1 MKTEIVN
8 NDKFIIYLNKSYY
21 TFDKNTIE
29 SCLYKILKR
38 LKKIYNVEVYSTFNV
53 ECYINDNYG
62 VILVIEREYDP
73 FNLYSKKTDL
83 NVKFYDNS
91 LFLYEIDDYFI
102 KDKFD
107 NIDIYIYDNKIY
119 MDIKD
124 NDVINIIE
132 YTKNILFG
140 DIVLKVV
147 SSSNQIK

>member
-8 NDKFIIYLNKSYY
+8 NDKFIIYLNKLYY
-21 TFDKNTIE
+21 TFDKSSIE

-38 LKKIYNVEVYSTFNV
+38 LKKIHNVEVYSTFNV

-102 KDKFD
+102 INKFN
-107 NIDIYIYDNKIY
+107 NIDTYIYNNKIY
-119 MDIKD
+119 VDLKD
-124 NDVINIIE
+124 NNVISIIE
-132 YTKNILFG
+132 HAKNILFG
-140 DIVLKVV
+140 DMVLKVI
-147 SSSNQIK
+147 SDGNQIK

>member
-8 NDKFIIYLNKSYY
+8 NDKFIIYLNKLYY
-21 TFDKNTIE
+21 DFDKNTIE

-38 LKKIYNVEVYSTFNV
+38 LKKIYNIELYSTFNV

-83 NVKFYDNS
+83 NIKFYDKS
-91 LFLYEIDDYFI
+91 LFLYEIDDYFV
-102 KDKFD
+102 KNKLD
-107 NIDIYIYDNKIY
+107 NIDAYIYNNKIY
-119 MDIKD
+119 IDIKD

-140 DIVLKVV
+140 DIALKIIN
-147 SSSNQIK
+147 STSKIK

>member
-1 MKTEIVN
+1 M
-8 NDKFIIYLNKSYY
+8 
-21 TFDKNTIE
+21 
-29 SCLYKILKR
+29 
-38 LKKIYNVEVYSTFNV
+38 

-91 LFLYEIDDYFI
+91 LFLYEIDDYSV
-102 KDKFD
+102 KNKLD
-107 NIDIYIYDNKIY
+107 NTDVYIYNNKIY
-119 MDIKD
+119 IDIKD

-140 DIVLKVV
+140 DIVLKITN
-147 SSSNQIK
+147 STSKIK

>member
-8 NDKFIIYLNKSYY
+8 NDKFIIYLNKLYY
-21 TFDKNTIE
+21 TFDKSSIE

-102 KDKFD
+102 RNKFN
-107 NIDIYIYDNKIY
+107 NIDTYIYNNKIY
-119 MDIKD
+119 VDLKD
-124 NDVINIIE
+124 NNVISIIE
-132 YTKNILFG
+132 HTKNILFG
-140 DIVLKVV
+140 DMVLKVI
-147 SSSNQIK
+147 SDGNQIK

>member
-38 LKKIYNVEVYSTFNV
+38 LKKLYNVEVYSTFNV

-91 LFLYEIDDYFI
+91 LFLYEVDDYFI
-102 KDKFD
+102 KNKFY
-107 NIDIYIYDNKIY
+107 NIDIYIYNNKIY

-124 NDVINIIE
+124 NDVINIVE

-147 SSSNQIK
+147 SSSNQIN